1 MIRLDNITLAYGEQT
16 VLRECSLHVAEGERK
31 ALMGPSGCG
40 KTSLLH
46 IVAGLTDGAFGA
58 EVNGRVS
65 YVFQESALFPWLTAE
80 ENINVVLADSRAT
93 MPQALAWLDAVG
105 LAHCAGKYPHQLS
118 GGEQQRVAIARAL
131 AYGGEILLLDEPF
144 KGLDEDTRWRIAA
157 LINEVWQ
164 GKTLLLATHDGQE
177 AALLE
182 CTVLT
187 YRDGKFE

>member
-1 MIRLDNITLAYGEQT
+1 MIHLDNITLTYGRQT
-16 VLRECSLHVAEGERK
+16 VLQDCSLHVTPGQRV

-65 YVFQESALFPWLTAE
+65 YIFQESALFPWLTAE
-80 ENINVVLADSRAT
+80 ENINVVLSDSRDTA
-93 MPQALAWLDAVG
+93 MQALAWLDAVE
-105 LAHCAGKYPHQLS
+105 LADCAGKYPHQLS
-118 GGEQQRVAIARAL
+118 GGQKQRIAIARAL

-144 KGLDEDTRWRIAA
+144 RGLDGDMRERIAG
-157 LINEVWQ
+157 LISREWQ
-164 GKTLLLATHDGQE
+164 GKTLLLATHDLRE
-177 AALLE
+177 AELLE
-182 CTVLT
+182 CTVLP